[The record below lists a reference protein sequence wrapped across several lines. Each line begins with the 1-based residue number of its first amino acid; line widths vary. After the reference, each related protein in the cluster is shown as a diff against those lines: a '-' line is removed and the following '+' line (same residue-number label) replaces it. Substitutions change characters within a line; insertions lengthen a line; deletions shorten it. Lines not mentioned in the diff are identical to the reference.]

1 MIKHQDQIKHRISY
15 AVIMR
20 KKHKI
25 SSTSNSSN
33 VLKQWVKS
41 GRGVTFLI
49 EFDVATE
56 HLSKEFSFIP
66 FNEKR

>member
-1 MIKHQDQIKHRISY
+1 
-15 AVIMR
+15 MR

-41 GRGVTFLI
+41 GRDVTFLI